1 MKLMHIHYE
10 RGILSPHFADVFIAS
25 FSAAE
30 DLKSQWIDYGMS
42 YKGVS
47 IAFDL
52 RHARPSA
59 DSDSSTTL
67 APCVY
72 EKHKQEE
79 LIREP
84 LNRFLEPFDD
94 LQELNDRNYAIAR
107 VWPRVRRIWPDAGD
121 PPYKP
126 VPSSTQIRE
135 LLLQGAKGMNRDL
148 FVLASHLKNPKFK
161 EEHEW
166 RLVLPRSRIKDNAE
180 VPIKYRKDCWKGEQV
195 NKPFIELG
203 LQMADADRLPI
214 VRVMTGPRCDA
225 SAVKVILESHGY
237 HVPIC
242 PSKIPV
248 R

>member
-1 MKLMHIHYE
+1 MECPNM
-10 RGILSPHFADVFIAS
+10 
-25 FSAAE
+25 
-30 DLKSQWIDYGMS
+30 
-42 YKGVS
+42 GVR

-52 RHARPSA
+52 RHARPPA

-79 LIREP
+79 LIGEP

-94 LQELNDRNYAIAR
+94 LQELKDRNYAIAR
-107 VWPRVRRIWPDAGD
+107 LWPGVRKIWPDAGK

-126 VPSSTQIRE
+126 VPSSNQIRE
-135 LLLQGAKGMNRDL
+135 LLLQGSKDMSRDL

-166 RLVLPRSRIKDNAE
+166 RLVLPRSRIKNNAD
-180 VPIKYRKDCWKGEQV
+180 VPIKYREDCWKGEQV
-195 NKPFIELG
+195 KKPFIELG
-203 LQMADADRLPI
+203 LRMADSDRLPI
-214 VRVMTGPRCDA
+214 ARVMTGPRCDA
-225 SAVKVILESHGY
+225 SAVKAILESHGY
-237 HVPIC
+237 ETPVC
-242 PSKIPV
+242 SSRIPA